1 MHTDRSFFTN
11 QSGETL
17 QERFG
22 VLIKHCQF
30 FDCLVSYFYLSGFHA
45 LYPQLKDTDEIRIL
59 IGMQAEAEIHR
70 LVRSAHEQRDF
81 KFIIDKEA
89 KKKTIKNI
97 KDEMERADDNQ
108 RVEEGVHKFMEWLK
122 NGKLKI
128 RFYPHRPIHAKVYI
142 MTFKKDSMDQG
153 RVITGSSN
161 FSQSG
166 FVDNIEFNVELKNRN
181 DYDFAKQEFEQLWQ
195 RSIDLREQ
203 YQDTIEQNTW
213 LRPRIKPYELYLKFL
228 YEYFND
234 ELSESD
240 EDLADSDDLPTGY
253 MDLEYQ
259 RQAVRNAKKIL
270 LEYGGVFISDVV
282 GLGKTHITARLIKQL
297 KNMKGRTLVI
307 APPALL
313 DLANPGSWRNIFL
326 GLDIAAHY
334 ESIGKLDTILEQ
346 GTERYQ
352 NIIVDEAHRFRNDET
367 SSHDK
372 LMQICRGKR
381 IILVTATPYH
391 NKPKDI
397 LSLLRLFQNVRQSTI
412 PNVPNLEEFFN
423 KQQAKI
429 ERHDRDRKHGQYI
442 KAVRNSTRAIRTS
455 VLKHIMVRRTRTEVQ
470 KYFAKDLK
478 EQNLRFPKINKP
490 ISLFYELDETENTVF
505 DNTIK
510 RIAKGLTYARYKPM
524 LYYDYVNKQ
533 DIDPLQRQSQQNMG
547 GFMKILLCKRLESSF
562 HAFEKS
568 IGRFLNSYEQ
578 VIKTYHKRGV
588 VYVSKGYS
596 AKLYELLAMDDDVE
610 IQKLIAAGKTTA
622 YPVEK
627 FLPDFIE
634 DLNKDR
640 KLLQTIQAD
649 WKGITTDPKLA
660 ELLNQLKNKKTMQKH
675 LLIFTEAK
683 ETAEYLSKEIAAK
696 LDTSPLLFTSRSTP
710 AERKKVTDNFDANSP
725 TPSDEHRILI
735 STEILSEGVNL
746 HRANTVINYDLPW
759 NPTRMMQRVGRINR
773 VDTRAKE
780 IHTFNFFPTEE
791 ADEQLKLINI
801 AKSKIHAFLNLLG
814 GDAELLTEGEP
825 VDSYALFKR
834 LTSEEALM
842 DEDPQEKSELKY
854 LAVIRAIRAK
864 NTQLFE
870 HIKNLPKKARTA
882 RTSHT
887 DTPSLL
893 TYFRQGQIQKFFRST
908 QRKASKELDF
918 ITAAEALECK
928 PDTPFKALPK
938 WFYKDLDKNKAAFEE
953 AIQKPAQGETRTR
966 GASSANKILRL
977 LSITKRHMEVLTE
990 QQEKYMQEVINSI
1003 EQGRLSRGTLRRTRK
1018 ELESISPADIIDALK
1033 VHAILKRCIP
1043 SAFLQKHY
1051 GEKTTTDPKP
1061 QEIIL
1066 SLCLTTE

>member
-11 QSGETL
+11 QSDETL

-22 VLIKHCQF
+22 VLIKHCQS

-59 IGMQAEAEIHR
+59 IGMQAEAEVHR
-70 LVRSAHEQRDF
+70 LVRRAHEQRDF
-81 KFIIDKEA
+81 NFITDNEA
-89 KKKTIKNI
+89 IEMTRQNI
-97 KDEMERADDNQ
+97 KDEMERSDDNQ
-108 RVEEGVHKFMEWLK
+108 HVEEGVYKFKEWLK

-128 RFYPHRPIHAKVYI
+128 RFYPDRPIHAKVYI
-142 MTFKKDSMDQG
+142 MTFKKGSMDQG

-161 FSQSG
+161 FSRSG
-166 FVDNIEFNVELKNRN
+166 FVDNIEFNVELKNRS

-203 YQDTIEQNTW
+203 YQNTIEQDTW
-213 LRPRIKPYELYLKFL
+213 LRKDITPYKLYLKFL

-270 LEYGGVFISDVV
+270 LAYGGVFISDVV
-282 GLGKTHITARLIKQL
+282 GLGKTYITALLTRQIDGK
-297 KNMKGRTLVI
+297 TLVI

-313 DLANPGSWRNIFL
+313 DPANPGSWRNVLFNAGVL
-326 GLDIAAHY
+326 AHY
-334 ESIGKLDTILEQ
+334 ESIGKLDTLSKQ
-346 GTERYQ
+346 DTKRYQ
-352 NIIVDEAHRFRNDET
+352 NIIIDEAHRFRNDET
-367 SSHDK
+367 SSHEN
-372 LMQICRGKR
+372 LMDICLGKR

-423 KQQAKI
+423 KQQANI
-429 ERHDRDRKHGQYI
+429 DRYDRDKKHGQYLR
-442 KAVRNSTRAIRTS
+442 AVRNSTRDIRTS

-478 EQNLRFPKINKP
+478 EQKLRFPKINKP
-490 ISLFYELDETENTVF
+490 IPLFYGLNAIENTVF
-505 DNTIK
+505 DKTIK

-547 GFMKILLCKRLESSF
+547 GFMKTLLCKRLESSF
-562 HAFEKS
+562 WAFEKS

-578 VIKTYHKRGV
+578 VIKTYHDKGLV
-588 VYVSKGYS
+588 FVSKGYS
-596 AKLYELLAMDDDVE
+596 AKLYELLAMDDDAE

-622 YPVEK
+622 YPTEK

-649 WKGITTDPKLA
+649 WKGITTDPKLT
-660 ELLNQLKNKKTMQKH
+660 ELLNQLKNEKTMQKH

-710 AERKKVTDNFDANSP
+710 AERKKVTDNFDANST

-773 VDTRAKE
+773 VKTTARE
-780 IHTFNFFPTEE
+780 IHTFNFFPTEK
-791 ADEQLKLINI
+791 ADKQLKLINI

-825 VDSYALFKR
+825 VDSHALFER
-834 LTSEEALM
+834 LTSEQALM

-854 LAVIRAIRAK
+854 LAVIRAIQTK
-864 NTQLFE
+864 KTKLFE
-870 HIKNLPKKARTA
+870 HIKNIPKKALTA
-882 RTSHT
+882 RASST
-887 DTPSLL
+887 DTSSLL
-893 TYFRQGQIQKFFRST
+893 TYFRQGQIQKFFRSS

-918 ITAAEALECK
+918 ITAAEILECK
-928 PDTPFKALPK
+928 PDTPLKTWPK

-953 AIQKPAQGETRTR
+953 ATHKPPQGETRAR
-966 GASSANKILRL
+966 GASNTTKILRL
-977 LSITKRHMEVLTE
+977 LSITKGHTEALTE
-990 QQEKYMQEVINSI
+990 QQKKYRQEVINSI
-1003 EQGRLSRGTLRRTRK
+1003 QQGGLHPRVLRKTRK
-1018 ELESISPADIIDALK
+1018 ELEKMSTTDITDTLK

-1043 SAFLQKHY
+1043 PDLLQKHY
-1051 GEKTTTDPKP
+1051 SEKTTTDPKP

>member
-70 LVRSAHEQRDF
+70 LVHRAHEQRDF
-81 KFIIDKEA
+81 NFSTDNEA
-89 KKKTIKNI
+89 IEMTRQNI
-97 KDEMERADDNQ
+97 KDEMERSDDNQ
-108 RVEEGVHKFMEWLK
+108 HVEEGVHKFMEWLK

-128 RFYPHRPIHAKVYI
+128 RFYPDRPIHAKVYI

-161 FSQSG
+161 FSRSG

-203 YQDTIEQNTW
+203 YQDTIEQHTW

-234 ELSESD
+234 DLSESD
-240 EDLADSDDLPTGY
+240 EAPAHPDNLPTGY

-282 GLGKTHITARLIKQL
+282 GLGKTYIAALLTRQIGGK
-297 KNMKGRTLVI
+297 TLVI

-313 DLANPGSWRNIFL
+313 DLANPGSWRNVLFNAGVL
-326 GLDIAAHY
+326 AHY

-352 NIIVDEAHRFRNDET
+352 NIIIDEAHRFRNDET
-367 SSHDK
+367 SSHEK
-372 LMQICRGKR
+372 LMEICRSKR

-391 NKPKDI
+391 NKPNDI

-412 PNVPNLEEFFN
+412 PNVPNLEEFFK

-429 ERHDRDRKHGQYI
+429 DRYNRDEKHSQYI
-442 KAVRNSTRAIRTS
+442 RAAQNSTRTIRTS
-455 VLKHIMVRRTRTEVQ
+455 VLKHIMVRRTRMEVQ

-478 EQNLRFPKINKP
+478 KQKLRFPKINKP
-490 ISLFYELDETENTVF
+490 IRLVYELDEKENTVF

-510 RIAKGLTYARYKPM
+510 RIAQGLIYARYKPM
-524 LYYDYVNKQ
+524 LYYVGEQ
-533 DIDPLQRQSQQNMG
+533 TVSSLQKQSQQNMG

-562 HAFEKS
+562 WAFEKS

-578 VIKTYHKRGV
+578 VIKTYQDKGL

-596 AKLYELLAMDDDVE
+596 AKLYELLAMDDDAE
-610 IQKLIAAGKTTA
+610 IQKLIAAGKTNA
-622 YPVEK
+622 YPAET
-627 FLPDFIE
+627 FLPTFIE
-634 DLNKDR
+634 DLYKDY
-640 KLLQTIQAD
+640 KLLQTIQSD
-649 WKGITTDPKLA
+649 WQGITTDPKLT
-660 ELLNQLKNKKTMQKH
+660 ELLNQLKSEKTMQKH

-683 ETAEYLSKEIAAK
+683 ETAEYLSKKIAAK
-696 LDTSPLLFTSRSTP
+696 LDTSPLLFTSRSKP

-780 IHTFNFFPTEE
+780 IHTFNFFPAEE
-791 ADEQLKLINI
+791 ADEQLKLIENV
-801 AKSKIHAFLNLLG
+801 KRKIHAFLNLLG

-825 VDSYALFKR
+825 VNSHALFER
-834 LTSEEALM
+834 LTSEQALM
-842 DEDPQEKSELKY
+842 GEDPQEKSELKY
-854 LAVIRAIRAK
+854 LAVIRDIQTK

-882 RTSHT
+882 RASST
-887 DTPSLL
+887 DTSSLL
-893 TYFRQGQIQKFFRST
+893 TYFRQGKIQKFFCST
-908 QRKASKELDF
+908 QHKASKELDF
-918 ITAAEALECK
+918 ITTAEVLECK
-928 PDTPFKALPK
+928 PGAPFKALPK
-938 WFYKDLDKNKAAFEE
+938 WFYKDLDKNKAAFKN
-953 AIQKPAQGETRTR
+953 ATHKPAQGETRASGT
-966 GASSANKILRL
+966 SSATKIIDLLR
-977 LSITKRHMEVLTE
+977 IKKEPIEVLTE
-990 QQEKYMQEVINSI
+990 QHEESTRYIRKVKNSI
-1003 EQGRLSRGTLRRTRK
+1003 KQGRLPPRILRKTRR
-1018 ELESISPADIIDALK
+1018 ELGKMLKSDIKKPLK
-1033 VHAILKRCIP
+1033 VYAILKTCIP
-1043 SAFLQKHY
+1043 PAFLQKHY
-1051 GEKTTTDPKP
+1051 SEKTTTDPKP